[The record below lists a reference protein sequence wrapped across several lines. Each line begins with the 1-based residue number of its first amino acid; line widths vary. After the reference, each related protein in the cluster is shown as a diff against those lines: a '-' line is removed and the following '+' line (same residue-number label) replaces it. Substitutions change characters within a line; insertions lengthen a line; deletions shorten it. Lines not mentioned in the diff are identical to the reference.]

1 MATHATRAL
10 HLGAPGSPLFVA
22 RLRAVLVAAGL
33 LVGFAAPV
41 AADGFET
48 LRAQALELDWAASRI
63 GEPAEAAADTLSVYV
78 GARAQD
84 VWLREVWLQI
94 DNGPMHHHQYSQR
107 EAEALRGSGLHRL
120 LTLRLT
126 PGPHRIRAQAAAA
139 AIDAQVNDLRRRAA
153 VDQTV
158 TQGEAPL
165 ELELSW
171 APGGV
176 VQGST
181 LKLINWQRSAD
192 SPVAIEAQPRYRAVA
207 FLDATGRGYQAQRLL
222 RELQAEVPGTAA
234 KELVIPDGP
243 SPGTPGLYAAYNTL
257 LAGNA
262 DLAAIDRLGAG
273 SPCGDRPTLLC
284 DHVNTELGYA
294 LLAQGEGVRAAE
306 AFRRVRAPGPQA
318 SAALLG
324 LGWALLAPATAAEAG
339 KGGDQAGAATVL
351 AGSRGRY
358 EPRAMKDKERGD
370 AMRAALVPWIE
381 LVGRDPSDPAV
392 QEAQIAIAWVMST
405 LGAEVQAQDYYNRAI
420 TQLEALVK
428 RCDKASAEL
437 ARQSLSSAI
446 LGQAPDQAWHWALA
460 DRLPDPRWWVLPVA
474 KDMES
479 FYLIPLLQQAGFD
492 TGLRQLR
499 DAHEVQAA
507 LNSHRQRLL
516 AVGDVPATELVA
528 RIDALLPAVA
538 SEISALAGALDSQA
552 LAQIAGTREQA
563 QRSLVEARYGLVH
576 LYDRAAEVASK

>member
-158 TQGEAPL
+158 TQGAAPL

-437 ARQSLSSAI
+437 ARQSLSSGI